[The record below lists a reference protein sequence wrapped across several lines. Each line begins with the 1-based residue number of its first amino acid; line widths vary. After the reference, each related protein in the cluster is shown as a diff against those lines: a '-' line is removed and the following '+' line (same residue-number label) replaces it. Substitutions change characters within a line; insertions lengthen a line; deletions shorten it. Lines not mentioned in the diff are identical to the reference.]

1 MAFWSKKADAAPA
14 AEVTPPAA
22 KPVGPQPTAPARPP
36 EPTQAAATA
45 KPAPIAA
52 SPAAQA
58 AAAPP
63 RPELSPEAARKAAE
77 TSKLLMAAFGQI
89 TNVLMRSPQY
99 RQHPLSDLEW
109 LVVPAVMNGQ
119 FALAEARSKANGMKA
134 PVAVLLWASVSAEI
148 DKRLSET
155 AAATPTRLKPEEW
168 ASGELLWVIDAV
180 GEPDMVQAMLKRKME
195 TDWKGQTAKM
205 RVRDKA
211 GVMRVGVLSAAA
223 PATAVT

>member
-1 MAFWSKKADAAPA
+1 MAFWSKKADAAPTP
-14 AEVTPPAA
+14 EVMPPAA
-22 KPVGPQPTAPARPP
+22 KPMAPQPTTSARPP
-36 EPTQAAATA
+36 EPTRVIEAA
-45 KPAPIAA
+45 KPAPVAA
-52 SPAAQA
+52 SPTAP
-58 AAAPP
+58 AAAPAL
-63 RPELSPEAARKAAE
+63 PELSPEAARKAAE

-99 RQHPLSDLEW
+99 RQQPLSDLEW

-195 TDWKGQTAKM
+195 TDWKGRTAKM
-205 RVRDKA
+205 RVRDKTGA
-211 GVMRVGVLSAAA
+211 LRVGVLSAAA